1 MSLEHLTNIF
11 PERAHI
17 EVMIHI
23 ISLYLSVVN
32 SAFSPKSFFLI
43 LSPFVLEIV
52 KNGGES

>member
-32 SAFSPKSFFLI
+32 SAFPPSHSF
-43 LSPFVLEIV
+43 
-52 KNGGES
+52 